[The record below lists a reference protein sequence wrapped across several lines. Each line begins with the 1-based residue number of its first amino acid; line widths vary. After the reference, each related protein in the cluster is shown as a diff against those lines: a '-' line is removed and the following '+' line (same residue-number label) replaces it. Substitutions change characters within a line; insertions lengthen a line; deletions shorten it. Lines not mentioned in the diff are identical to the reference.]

1 MSAQST
7 EPIRFQLSPR
17 QGVADALTQKCSGR
31 REFLGLVAA
40 GLASLATGCGY
51 SIRPPY
57 NQSIQTIY
65 LPVFRS
71 QRFRQDLNIQLTELL
86 RKEILTRTPYKVV
99 SNPENAD
106 ARLEGVVTFDD
117 KNTMVENPDNL
128 PRQLMGTMTVN
139 VAFVD
144 NRTGVERRR
153 TSPATLVTES
163 SSFYP
168 EIGESATAGFQK
180 VMVKIVRDIV
190 NMMEEPWGDEYE
202 TRDELEALDQVGT
215 KPTPDL
221 NSGVRVIP

>member
-1 MSAQST
+1 MCDQPAV
-7 EPIRFQLSPR
+7 LGSPR
-17 QGVADALTQKCSGR
+17 PASELNLSGR
-31 REFLGLVAA
+31 RRFLANLA
-40 GLASLATGCGY
+40 GGMGILLAGCGY

-99 SNPENAD
+99 ANPENAD

-128 PRQLMGTMTVN
+128 PRQLMGTLTVN

-144 NRTGVERRR
+144 NRTGIERRR
-153 TSPATLVTES
+153 AIPATLVTES

-180 VMVKIVRDIV
+180 VMLKIVRDIV
-190 NMMEEPWGDEYE
+190 NMMEEPWGEEYE
-202 TRDELEALDQVGT
+202 TRDEMEALDKIGT

-221 NSGVRVIP
+221 NSNERVIP